1 VPDIV
6 EFRQRSADPLSQ
18 VLPALGATLA
28 ELSVELV
35 AADRKIWSGTASMV
49 IARTVEGEL
58 GILPGHVPVLGVL
71 ETGPVRIKTP
81 DGETIVAAVHG
92 GFLSV
97 ADNLV
102 SVLAEVAELADEI
115 DVGRAE
121 RALERARS
129 EAEGAD
135 EHAEQRAATRLR
147 AAGRL
152 G

>member
-1 VPDIV
+1 L
-6 EFRQRSADPLSQ
+6 ADPLSH
-18 VLPALGATLA
+18 LAYLADTAGGATLA
-28 ELSVELV
+28 ELNVDLV
-35 AADRKIWSGTASMV
+35 AADRKIWSGTATMV
-49 IARTVEGEL
+49 VARTLEGEI

-71 ETGPVRIKTP
+71 ETGPVRVKTA

-97 ADNLV
+97 ADNV
-102 SVLAEVAELADEI
+102 VTVLAEVAELADEI
-115 DVGRAE
+115 DVARAE

-129 EAEGAD
+129 EGDEAD
-135 EHAEQRAATRLR
+135 QHAEHRAATRLA